1 MTENKGLAIEDM
13 MVKYV
18 IPHIQKQLK
27 NTDEI
32 VAVLDDA
39 GVNEIDSIYVPKEA
53 IKRFN
58 KRSVEQILNGEL
70 PDVFDQQGEEQAIR
84 QELAPL
90 GNKRFFK
97 PDEIGK
103 KMWSEIMSDFQWD
116 NIKVEVVN
124 ENSDKQAV
132 MATLAGVLQTL
143 ASNPLLLQD
152 PNARTVFNSI
162 LRETGR
168 ISPIQLT
175 AAQAQTPQQTGV
187 ETEQL
192 VESTK

>member
-103 KMWSEIMSDFQWD
+103 KMWSEIM
-116 NIKVEVVN
+116 
-124 ENSDKQAV
+124 
-132 MATLAGVLQTL
+132 
-143 ASNPLLLQD
+143 
-152 PNARTVFNSI
+152 
-162 LRETGR
+162 
-168 ISPIQLT
+168 
-175 AAQAQTPQQTGV
+175 
-187 ETEQL
+187 
-192 VESTK
+192 